1 VNLRSFLLGSATV
14 AWALAQPMP
23 QPESARAKPP
33 AAPVRTGTPQAAAL
47 KSPGKAVLLSLLL
60 PGGGQ
65 VYTGCA
71 WKTALIAP
79 SEVTLGCLTV
89 REHVYALDALSAG
102 DDAAYVRHR
111 DRRTVFLWWTG
122 AVVAFSMADA
132 YVSAQMYG
140 FDREIRFT
148 MSPQRAGIV
157 VGI

>member
-1 VNLRSFLLGSATV
+1 
-14 AWALAQPMP
+14 MP
-23 QPESARAKPP
+23 QPESARAKLP
-33 AAPVRTGTPQAAAL
+33 AASARTGTLQATAL

-65 VYTGCA
+65 VYTGRA

-79 SEVTLGCLTV
+79 AEVTLGYLAV

-140 FDREIRFT
+140 FDREMRFT
-148 MSPQRAGIV
+148 MGPLHAGVV